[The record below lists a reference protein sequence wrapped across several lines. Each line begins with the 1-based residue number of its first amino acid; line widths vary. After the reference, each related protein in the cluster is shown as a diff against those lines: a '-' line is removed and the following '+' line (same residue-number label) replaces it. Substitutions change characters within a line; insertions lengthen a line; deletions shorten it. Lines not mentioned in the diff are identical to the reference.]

1 MVAFGYLPLL
11 KVVLFFIETEIKVA
25 VITSIACFNTVL
37 FFNDNDKSHI
47 FEVLG
52 VVLIY

>member
-1 MVAFGYLPLL
+1 MVVFSYLPLL

-25 VITSIACFNTVL
+25 VIMSIACFNTVL
-37 FFNDNDKSHI
+37 FFNDNNKSHI